1 MLKCSKY
8 NITGKLSSCIRS
20 EWPTKSNP
28 PEFLEYLS
36 LTTYNKMIIKEK
48 SDREAKPR
56 VAVCHSSLSLCKK
69 CSKIV
74 DNGCIIC
81 ARWECPNCA
90 TDKENAL

>member
-1 MLKCSKY
+1 MLKCSKC
-8 NITGKLSSCIRS
+8 NTTGKLSSCIRS

-69 CSKIV
+69 CSKTV